1 MHHNLNINQNI
12 TIMKNIVHTLIM
24 ALIVASTPLLLSAQ
38 HGQYVGGD
46 ISLLPSYERHNRPY
60 LDGND
65 QPISDLITWLRDEC
79 GWNTFRIRIF
89 VHPDPN
95 FGLRHYPHKVS
106 KTDPAICQDLNYV
119 KHLGKRIKDA
129 GCNFVLDFHY
139 SDFWVDALK
148 ILPPDAWAGSSDE
161 VMADSVATYTR
172 MVLDELNAFGA
183 TPDMV
188 QVGNEIMYGLCGIH
202 VHPYADATDNWDGYL
217 GLLIAGCNAVREKC
231 PDAKIIIHTDK
242 PAEASYNNFYY
253 TKLVNGGVD
262 FDIIGLSYYPFWHGY
277 LSNFK
282 AGLNS
287 LKNNFPN
294 KKVQI
299 VETGYYHQH
308 WPTSDINTNTQN
320 IWPATPDGQYKFIND
335 LITALKDYEQ
345 VEGLYYWFPE
355 DAGNGDDTNWNT
367 SINPQQIGTITNA
380 WTNRGLWSP
389 NQTSAGHQPIKKSNG
404 DMAHYLFRA
413 FLENGGTAIEN
424 PQTQQPKATKF
435 LQNGQLLIRRGENT
449 FTPTGQQLR

>member
-1 MHHNLNINQNI
+1 MHHNSNINPNNM
-12 TIMKNIVHTLIM
+12 IMKNIVRTLFL

-79 GWNTFRIRIF
+79 GWNTFRVRIF

-95 FGLRHYPHKVS
+95 FGLRHYPSTVE

-119 KHLGKRIKDA
+119 KQLGKRIKDA

-139 SDFWVDALK
+139 SDFWVDAGK
-148 ILPPDAWAGSSDE
+148 ILPPEAWIGKADD

-172 MVLDELNAFGA
+172 MVLDELNAYGA

-188 QVGNEIMYGLCGIH
+188 QVGNEIMYGLCGIQ
-202 VHPYADATDNWDGYL
+202 VHPYAYATDNWDGYL

-231 PDAKIIIHTDK
+231 PDAKIIIHTDRM
-242 PAEASYNNFYY
+242 SNNDYNNFYY
-253 TKLVNGGVD
+253 NKLIEGGVD
-262 FDIIGLSYYPFWHGY
+262 FDIIGLSYYPFWHGF
-277 LSNFK
+277 LSDFRR
-282 AGLNS
+282 GLTN
-287 LKNNFPN
+287 LKNHFPD

-299 VETGYYHQH
+299 VETGYYYQY
-308 WPTSDINTNTQN
+308 WPSSGINYNTQTL
-320 IWPATPDGQYKFIND
+320 WPATTDGQYKCIHD
-335 LITALKDYEQ
+335 IIECLKNFEQ
-345 VEGLYYWFPE
+345 VDGLYYWFPE
-355 DAGNGDDTNWNT
+355 DAGNGDDTNWQT
-367 SINPQQIGTITNA
+367 SVGTVTNG
-380 WTNRGLWSP
+380 WTNRGLWDP
-389 NQTSAGHQPIKKSNG
+389 NKISAGHRPIKKSNG

-449 FTPTGQQLR
+449 FTPTGQQLK